1 MAKWYRKNGS
11 EISPCIIAK
20 VKYKLGVT
28 SKIPKNTKNCSD
40 AYWNEVM
47 SIVART
53 YKKKY
58 KALLK

>member
-1 MAKWYRKNGS
+1 
-11 EISPCIIAK
+11 